1 MIVLD
6 TDAISDLM
14 RPRPAA
20 ALVSLIGEF
29 AADEQGTTAVTLGEL
44 AYGAYR
50 VQRPE
55 LYARALRL
63 LAGCTILPFDQAA
76 AERYGEVRSQ
86 LEAAGERLDD
96 PDLRIA
102 ATVLVHDATL
112 VTGNARHF
120 VRIPR
125 LVVRTWLP
133 APG

>member
-6 TDAISDLM
+6 TDAIRELM

-63 LAGCTILPFDQAA
+63 LAGFAILAFDQAA
-76 AERYGEVRSQ
+76 AVRYGEVPNQ

-96 PDLRIA
+96 ADLRLA

-112 VTGNARHF
+112 VTGDTRHF
-120 VRIPR
+120 ARVPR
-125 LVVRTWLP
+125 LAVRTWLLVP
-133 APG
+133 S

>member
-1 MIVLD
+1 VIVLD

-14 RPRPAA
+14 RPRPAP
-20 ALVSLIGEF
+20 ALITLIGEF
-29 AADEQGTTAVTLGEL
+29 GASDQGTTAINLGEL
-44 AYGAYR
+44 AYGAHRVGRPDLYR
-50 VQRPE
+50 
-55 LYARALRL
+55 RALGL
-63 LAGCTILPFDQAA
+63 LAGYTILPFDEAA

-112 VTGNARHF
+112 VTGNMRHF
-120 VRIPR
+120 SRVPR